1 MSARAA
7 FTLSVHCRWS
17 LTDCSSNPV
26 YVNDVLTNCCR
37 IMCKIFT
44 AAFCVSCMLSHGA
57 IEHDLQLRE
66 SLLRI
71 KQKNMAGE
79 GRNRRVLG
87 DICNVVTVRGAEGK
101 QQLPQESRRAQLLA
115 NAQAAPAD
123 KSRRN
128 VLVLRMWMELLL
140 QMEVPRKPPQKR
152 ANVKPI
158 KPEAVIVISPD
169 TKEEAACGLK
179 IKLPKEKI
187 EDIDAGDVYNELA
200 VLESLADKLKFL
212 SFLNGCFPW
221 NFQEALIDFYSRSG
235 QRKPD

>member
-1 MSARAA
+1 MSAGRHS
-7 FTLSVHCRWS
+7 LSLSIGHGG
-17 LTDCSSNPV
+17 LTGSP
-26 YVNDVLTNCCR
+26 LQ
-37 IMCKIFT
+37 
-44 AAFCVSCMLSHGA
+44 
-57 IEHDLQLRE
+57 DLQLRE

-169 TKEEAACGLK
+169 TKEEVKEKNSLRRKAAAQLK
-179 IKLPKEKI
+179 IH
-187 EDIDAGDVYNELA
+187 
-200 VLESLADKLKFL
+200 LERLILQLSLLKARSLADKLKFL